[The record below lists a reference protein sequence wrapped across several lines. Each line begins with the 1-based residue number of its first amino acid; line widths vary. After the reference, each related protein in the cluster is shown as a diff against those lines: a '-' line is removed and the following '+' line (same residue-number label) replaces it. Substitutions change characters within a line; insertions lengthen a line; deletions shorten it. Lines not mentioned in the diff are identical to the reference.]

1 MTPSCS
7 TSCIGQSG
15 GDGITRC
22 APRLAV
28 VKKHNDCFRNW
39 CAACNEDLA
48 SWQPFIFFVLNFIY
62 FEPFV
67 AVLRYAETL

>member
-39 CAACNEDLA
+39 CAACNEDLVYG
-48 SWQPFIFFVLNFIY
+48 SRLFFVLDFIC

-67 AVLRYAETL
+67 AVSRYAETP

>member
-22 APRLAV
+22 APRFAV
-28 VKKHNDCFRNW
+28 VKKHNDCFRNL
-39 CAACNEDLA
+39 CAACNEDFA
-48 SWQPFIFFVLNFIY
+48 SWQPFIFVLNFIY

-67 AVLRYAETL
+67 AVLRYAETP

>member
-28 VKKHNDCFRNW
+28 VKKHNDCFRNL
-39 CAACNEDLA
+39 CAACNEGLA
-48 SWQPFIFFVLNFIY
+48 SWQPFILVLDFICFDPFF
-62 FEPFV
+62 
-67 AVLRYAETL
+67 AVLRYAETP